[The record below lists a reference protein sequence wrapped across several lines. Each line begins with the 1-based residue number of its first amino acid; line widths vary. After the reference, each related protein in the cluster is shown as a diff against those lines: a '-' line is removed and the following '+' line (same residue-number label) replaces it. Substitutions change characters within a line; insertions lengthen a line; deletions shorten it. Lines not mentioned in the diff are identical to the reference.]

1 MTGQRKHSAETNA
14 KLAASLKAW
23 AEANPEA
30 ARKKK
35 EAMVAG
41 RRKWLSN
48 PENAA
53 KMAKAASERM
63 KRRHQDP
70 EFQKRRNERSSR
82 TMKKTWE
89 TKRDVMMDAA
99 HKRYAAM
106 AENETGI
113 CSKESI
119 AKKNA
124 ASKWIMKKAKEA
136 LRTETDYNDV
146 FNRTMARLREEM
158 PYDGPQTSSDYIDY
172 LRQLGVATTSSREC
186 REIADRFMSEAI
198 VRFSAEYRKRQ
209 ASK

>member
-1 MTGQRKHSAETNA
+1 MTGQRKHSAEANA
-14 KLAASLKAW
+14 KRAASLKAW

-35 EAMVAG
+35 EAMAAG
-41 RRKWLSN
+41 MRKWLSN
-48 PENAA
+48 PEN
-53 KMAKAASERM
+53 
-63 KRRHQDP
+63 
-70 EFQKRRNERSSR
+70 
-82 TMKKTWE
+82 
-89 TKRDVMMDAA
+89 
-99 HKRYAAM
+99 AAM

-124 ASKWIMKKAKEA
+124 ASKWIMKKATEA

-146 FNRTMARLREEM
+146 FKRTMARLREEM

-172 LRQLGVATTSSREC
+172 LRQLGVATTNSREC
-186 REIADRFMSEAI
+186 REIADRFMYEAI